1 MNDLRQHQRPDARRS
16 VVRSAMIWTPVFV
29 ASAALSVQ
37 LAIVALDDSPGAW
50 VSFAITALI
59 ALLSGVSAFGAL
71 RDLYAEPIDTVGAI
85 DRKWRKSDVLLF
97 RGHYL
102 LIGKRV
108 FRIPREIYDAMPDV
122 GSPIRVEHYPHTNAL
137 ISWSRVQR
145 QAESRPAPADEPAL
159 GRPEPERGAH
169 TGRVEPPTLAP
180 PPAEADP
187 GRRPTVRPPTFGWP
201 GRDTDETPR
210 R

>member
-1 MNDLRQHQRPDARRS
+1 MSDRPPHQRPDARRS
-16 VVRSAMIWTPVFV
+16 VIRSAMIWTPVFV
-29 ASAALSVQ
+29 ASAAVSVQ

-71 RDLYAEPIDTVGAI
+71 RDLYAEPIETVGAI

-108 FRIPREIYDAMPDV
+108 FRIPRDIYDAMPDV

-137 ISWSRVQR
+137 ISWSRVER
-145 QAESRPAPADEPAL
+145 PAESRPAPSEEPAPA
-159 GRPEPERGAH
+159 RVEPEATR

-180 PPAEADP
+180 PPPADADP
-187 GRRPTVRPPTFGWP
+187 GRPTVRPPTFGWP
-201 GRDTDETPR
+201 GGDPDETPR